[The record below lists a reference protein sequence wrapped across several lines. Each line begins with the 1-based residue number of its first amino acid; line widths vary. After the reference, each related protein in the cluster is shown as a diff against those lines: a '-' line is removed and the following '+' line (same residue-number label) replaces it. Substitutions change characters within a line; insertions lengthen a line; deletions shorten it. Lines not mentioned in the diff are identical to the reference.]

1 VEHYDVVVVGSG
13 IVGLLVAYELSKRSV
28 SVAVVDENL
37 EPGFGVSK
45 GHAGV
50 IHVIQ
55 PPFSSLKSVLAIHGN
70 RLYDRLFEELGVR
83 YRRLKALLVASN
95 IAQLAVLPLLYIVLK
110 LLYETRGFKVSI
122 VSGRGLRDLEPNVI
136 GWAAIAVDGYA
147 TFNSM

>member
-1 VEHYDVVVVGSG
+1 MGWAVERYDVVVVGSG

-70 RLYDRLFEELGVR
+70 RLYDKLVGELGVR

-95 IAQLAVLPLLYIVLK
+95 ADDP
-110 LLYETRGFKVSI
+110 S
-122 VSGRGLRDLEPNVI
+122 PP
-136 GWAAIAVDGYA
+136 
-147 TFNSM
+147 

>member
-1 VEHYDVVVVGSG
+1 MGWAVERYDVVVVGSG
-13 IVGLLVAYELSKRSV
+13 VVGLLVAYELSKHGV
-28 SVAVVDENL
+28 SVTVVDENL

-50 IHVIQ
+50 MHVIQ
-55 PPFSSLKSVLAIHGN
+55 PPFSSLKSVLAVHGN
-70 RLYDRLFEELGVR
+70 RLYDRLFGELGVR

-122 VSGRGLRDLEPNVI
+122 VGGRGLRDLEPNVI

-147 TFNSM
+147 

>member
-1 VEHYDVVVVGSG
+1 
-13 IVGLLVAYELSKRSV
+13 
-28 SVAVVDENL
+28 
-37 EPGFGVSK
+37 
-45 GHAGV
+45 
-50 IHVIQ
+50 
-55 PPFSSLKSVLAIHGN
+55 LKSVLAVHGN
-70 RLYDRLFEELGVR
+70 RLYDILVRELGVG

-122 VSGRGLRDLEPNVI
+122 VGGRGLRDLEPNVI